1 MEKYNIEKTNVV
13 AFARSTR
20 KASAETRYYIYDNL
34 REKKLEPN
42 TVYLVNDLGHLRHL
56 KYLLKDEDVGF
67 FYRDDRWVMVRA
79 EKKRMNNKDKEVF
92 KNIRPKL
99 LEINEKK
106 SLYYENDDNYYGF
119 GWSHNFKKL
128 GIWSEGQMSTLLFRT
143 EKNYG
148 DLKLEIFC
156 KPYLTKKNKFLEF
169 DIYVNNLLNQSVQ
182 LINNNQDEKIEILF
196 KAKIAKENEIRIDFS
211 FKNPNSPYEVLETPD
226 SRKLGILIKSIK
238 IIPK

>member
-1 MEKYNIEKTNVV
+1 MLGRIN
-13 AFARSTR
+13 R
-20 KASAETRYYIYDNL
+20 KAAAEAKYQLYDNF
-34 REKKLEPN
+34 RKKKLALN
-42 TVYLVNDLGHLRHL
+42 TVYAIYDLNHFRHL
-56 KYLLKDEDVGF
+56 KHLLKDENVGF
-67 FYRDDRWVMVRA
+67 FYRDNIWTMVRA
-79 EKKRMNNKDKEVF
+79 EKERMNDNDKEIF
-92 KNIRPKL
+92 KNTKLKL

-106 SLYYENDDNYYGF
+106 SLSFEDGDSYYGF

-128 GIWSEGQMSTLLFRT
+128 GIWSEGPISTLLFRT
-143 EKNYG
+143 DKSYG

-156 KPYLTKKNKFLEF
+156 EPYLTKKNKFLEF

-211 FKNPNSPYEVLETPD
+211 FKNPISPYEVLETPD
-226 SRKLGILIKSIK
+226 SRKLGILIKSIT